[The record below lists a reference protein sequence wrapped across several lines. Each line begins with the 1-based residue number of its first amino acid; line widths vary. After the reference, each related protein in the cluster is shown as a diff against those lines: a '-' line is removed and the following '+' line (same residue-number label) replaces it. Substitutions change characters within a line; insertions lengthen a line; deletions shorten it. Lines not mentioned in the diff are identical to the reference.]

1 MLSSIAQGRK
11 LHAGDSLALGA
22 CEPLSG
28 EQPVELPSSLIPA
41 YPTDWVVYCLAG
53 PHSDEEF
60 VTREGIKEFFETRW
74 NVSASSNRMGIRLE
88 GKPLQWAS
96 ETGGEGG
103 SHPSNI
109 LDNGYAFGT
118 INVNGDTPVI
128 LTNDGPDMGGYVC
141 FCTIATEEL

>member
-1 MLSSIAQGRK
+1 M
-11 LHAGDSLALGA
+11 
-22 CEPLSG
+22 
-28 EQPVELPSSLIPA
+28 ELPPTLVPTYPA
-41 YPTDWVVYCLAG
+41 DWVVYCLAG

-60 VTREGIKEFFETRW
+60 VTMEGIKEFYETPW
-74 NVSASSNRMGIRLE
+74 NVSTSSNRMGIRLE
-88 GKPLQWAS
+88 GKPLKWAR

-141 FCTIATEEL
+141 FCTVATEEL